1 MKILAWTCAV
11 AMLAVLG
18 LVAFR
23 TFAVP
28 LIKENAK
35 QSLRGNETVTTQ
47 VYMTMRDEAHS
58 KECDAAMPQ
67 SSKQLEPFFSAYQ
80 RDGTY
85 SVFLVEVPRKL
96 VWRYDCHRIG
106 GVAVMADPVVHQSTN
121 PTS

>member
-1 MKILAWTCAV
+1 MKALAWTCAV
-11 AMLAVLG
+11 LMLAVLG

-28 LIKENAK
+28 LIREEAK
-35 QSLRGNETVTTQ
+35 RSLHEKETVKTQ
-47 VYMTMRDEAHS
+47 VYVTMRDETFS

-96 VWRYDCHRIG
+96 VWRYDCHRVG
-106 GVAVMADPVVHQSTN
+106 GIAVMADPVVHQSTN